1 MTSTLPAWVSITAPG
16 IQTWHT
22 VRAAGGRRRGPCGDH
37 AFALRLRTG
46 RTAVVLI
53 DVAGHGPACG
63 PTSSALGELI
73 SSSLDRDA
81 SPAVALGCADA
92 WLRTSDAKV
101 PYAVAFVGVFHPT
114 HQTVVYASAG
124 HDCAFVLN
132 DDGRVQ
138 HLAPTTPMLGIPV
151 ALYPCDAVLR
161 MEPHETLVL
170 ATDGVADSRPAE
182 SIDFFGTTGTAR
194 AVAQS
199 LRAGGNP
206 ALDLLASARAHAGGR
221 QVDDAGIMIAR
232 IAPL

>member
-1 MTSTLPAWVSITAPG
+1 
-16 IQTWHT
+16 
-22 VRAAGGRRRGPCGDH
+22 
-37 AFALRLRTG
+37 
-46 RTAVVLI
+46 
-53 DVAGHGPACG
+53 
-63 PTSSALGELI
+63 
-73 SSSLDRDA
+73 
-81 SPAVALGCADA
+81 
-92 WLRTSDAKV
+92 
-101 PYAVAFVGVFHPT
+101 
-114 HQTVVYASAG
+114 
-124 HDCAFVLN
+124 
-132 DDGRVQ
+132 
-138 HLAPTTPMLGIPV
+138 MLGIPV

-206 ALDLLASARAHAGGR
+206 ALDLLASARGR